1 MFPIEIELKMKREEF
16 NIRLQNYVAKYKMEY
31 VDAVIKICEEAEI
44 DIEDVG
50 QLIDERT
57 KVVLE
62 DEFRSMRMLPKINQL
77 PL

>member
-1 MFPIEIELKMKREEF
+1 MKREEF

-31 VDAVIKICEEAEI
+31 IDAVIKICEEAEI

>member
-1 MFPIEIELKMKREEF
+1 MKKEEF
-16 NIRLQNYVAKYKMEY
+16 NVRLHKYVTNYQMEY
-31 VDAVIKICEEAEI
+31 IEAVIKLCEEIEI

-57 KVVLE
+57 KVILE